1 LIKDRASKKEATP
14 LKKPSKKEATPLKKS
29 SKKEAT
35 PLKKPKEATSLKK
48 SSKKGSEPISNSASI
63 YCANFINTY
72 KNLYL
77 KFNTNVDI
85 QNYFNNSEN
94 DKNYLYSNAFN
105 RMHTFFTFGY
115 CINFDIVN
123 TITATFK
130 IKDMSSNIESIFAFG
145 YYEILKPESLKLHI
159 NKSLILGSNISVRYF
174 SIGGSYISKD
184 GEYRSNIISTNNF
197 QYITDTPALNKIFTD
212 ITVYLSEVLTQ
223 RKYIIYRE
231 YFFPTDVQKSIEPTL
246 EYQSYRTG
254 IGLFSLAWL
263 NLMINLDLNIIEN
276 NLNEKY
282 QNIMLKYKDDDLAYY
297 RNLKKNY
304 STNDIDELRNLI
316 SNIKQCSSNKTLG
329 DTKIGQ
335 KIIPLSISEAQNP
348 FNIRYSPWREYL
360 ISLHLSDL
368 VVNYV
373 SPGFFITN
381 EWFYIKN
388 ARKGLFDNDIQY
400 EKMHRSELAEQITNL
415 LIRADYYTHENID
428 AKNKKSKYIKNTNKL
443 TDSWITNKFK
453 ILSKK
458 IQDPIQYAKEE
469 IIMSNVALVFIS
481 EYVGRTI
488 LDVISLCKS
497 SPYYNKLVGE
507 PFTLD
512 GYPLFTKYMFDICY
526 NLYCMNSISGLIH
539 GDLHLNNATLKA
551 SSYKHI
557 RNIKDIQNPTVLYV
571 LGDLETEQFILP
583 TVIYNI
589 CIIDYSRSIILPDK
603 INQFHDKSLP
613 KSYQLLSNAK
623 EFQLEQVER
632 LLAIYIHFTS
642 DSDYNIDD
650 LRVMFKNKFE
660 AVFKLITSA
669 DIYSFTQKLITI
681 FNLNDKSI
689 VAPHKLCMELLKKIN
704 KASEHFLTVEMNKLI
719 LDGNY
724 EKTILEMEWPLFTII
739 KSCFYEKNILHN
751 KSGNII
757 EVFNINNK
765 LTYSLT
771 KLDTFPDLIT
781 KNIIVDKKI
790 VKDYSKLISFRK
802 LHESKKNNGMKIIN
816 YIANRQKTKHL

>member
-1 LIKDRASKKEATP
+1 MTEPKK
-14 LKKPSKKEATPLKKS
+14 KKTNVLKKS
-29 SKKEAT
+29 SKVLKEENT
-35 PLKKPKEATSLKK
+35 KKQ
-48 SSKKGSEPISNSASI
+48 SSKQTLLDIEKKVSATISNYVIA
-63 YCANFINTY
+63 YKANFINTY
-72 KNLYL
+72 KSSYL
-77 KFNTNVDI
+77 KFNTNVNI
-85 QNYFNNSEN
+85 QNYLNNPEN

-105 RMHTFFTFGY
+105 RLHAFFTFGY
-115 CINFDIVN
+115 NVNFDVVN
-123 TITATFK
+123 TITSTFK
-130 IKDMSSNIESIFAFG
+130 IKDMTSNTESIFAFG
-145 YYEILKPESLKLHI
+145 YYEILKPEEIKI
-159 NKSLILGSNISVRYF
+159 IANKNLLLGSNISAKYF
-174 SIGGSYISKD
+174 SVGGSYVSKD
-184 GEYRSNIISTNNF
+184 GEYRSNIITINNLF
-197 QYITDTPALNKIFTD
+197 SIRDKPNLNKIFND
-212 ITVYLSEVLTQ
+212 IELYLSNNIIQ
-223 RKYIIYRE
+223 RKYLIYKE
-231 YFFPTDVQKSIEPTL
+231 YFFPTDEQKLIEPTL
-246 EYQSYRTG
+246 EYQSYNVG
-254 IGLFSLAWL
+254 KELFSLAWL
-263 NLMINLDLNIIEN
+263 NLMVTLDLNIIEN

-282 QNIMLKYKDDDLAYY
+282 QNIMLKYKDDDLKYY
-297 RNLKKNY
+297 RNLKKKY
-304 STNDIDELRNLI
+304 LASDIDEMQTLI
-316 SNIKQCSSNKTLG
+316 NYIKPSAFNTTG
-329 DTKIGQ
+329 NTKIGQ
-335 KIIPLSISEAQNP
+335 KIIPLSIAEAQNP

-373 SPGFFITN
+373 SPGFFIIN

-415 LIRADYYTHENID
+415 LTRADYYTHENID
-428 AKNKKSKYIKNTNKL
+428 AKVKKLKYDKNIKKL

-488 LDVISLCKS
+488 LDVISLCRS
-497 SPYYNKLVGE
+497 SPYYNKLIGE

-512 GYPLFTKYMFDICY
+512 GYPFFTKYMFDICY
-526 NLYCMNSISGLIH
+526 NLYCMNSVSGLIH

-551 SSYKHI
+551 SSYKKVRDI
-557 RNIKDIQNPTVLYV
+557 NDIQNPTVLYV

-583 TVIYNI
+583 TVVYNI

-603 INQFHDKSLP
+603 IDQFHDKSLP
-613 KSYQLLSNAK
+613 KSYSLLSNAK
-623 EFQLEQVER
+623 EFQLDQVDR
-632 LLAIYIHFTS
+632 LLSIYIHFTS

-660 AVFKLITSA
+660 AVFKLMTSA

-689 VAPHKLCMELLKKIN
+689 VVPHKSCIELLKKIN

-739 KSCFYEKNILHN
+739 KSCFYENTILH
-751 KSGNII
+751 KKIGNII

-771 KLDTFPDLIT
+771 KLDTFPELIT
-781 KNIIVDKKI
+781 KNIIIDKKVI
-790 VKDYSKLISFRK
+790 RDYTGFINTRK
-802 LHESKKNNGMKIIN
+802 LHETKKNNGMKIIN

>member
-1 LIKDRASKKEATP
+1 MTEPKK
-14 LKKPSKKEATPLKKS
+14 KKTNVLKKS
-29 SKKEAT
+29 SKVLKEENT
-35 PLKKPKEATSLKK
+35 KKQ
-48 SSKKGSEPISNSASI
+48 SSKQTLLDIKKKVSQPVSNSAI
-63 YCANFINTY
+63 AYRANFINTY
-72 KNLYL
+72 KSLYL
-77 KFNTNVDI
+77 KFNTNVNI
-85 QNYFNNSEN
+85 QNYLNNSEN
-94 DKNYLYSNAFN
+94 DKNYLYSNAYN
-105 RMHTFFTFGY
+105 RLHTFFTFGY
-115 CINFDIVN
+115 NVNFDIVN
-123 TITATFK
+123 TITSIFK
-130 IKDMSSNIESIFAFG
+130 IKDMVSNTESIFAFG
-145 YYEILKPESLKLHI
+145 YYEILKPEEIKTIANISV
-159 NKSLILGSNISVRYF
+159 ILGSNIFAKYF
-174 SIGGSYISKD
+174 SIGGSYVSKD
-184 GEYRSNIISTNNF
+184 GEYRSNIITTNNLVYLINN
-197 QYITDTPALNKIFTD
+197 QNLHKIFKD
-212 ITVYLSEVLTQ
+212 IELYLMVS
-223 RKYIIYRE
+223 
-231 YFFPTDVQKSIEPTL
+231 
-246 EYQSYRTG
+246 
-254 IGLFSLAWL
+254 
-263 NLMINLDLNIIEN
+263 LDLNIIEN

-282 QNIMLKYKDDDLAYY
+282 QNIMLKYKDDDLKFY
-297 RNLKKNY
+297 RNLKKKY
-304 STNDIDELRNLI
+304 LASDIDEIQTLI
-316 SNIKQCSSNKTLG
+316 NYIKPSPSDIFG

-335 KIIPLSISEAQNP
+335 NIIPLSIAEAQNP
-348 FNIRYSPWREYL
+348 FNIRYGPWREYL

-373 SPGFFITN
+373 SPGFFIIN

-415 LIRADYYTHENID
+415 LTRADYYTHENID
-428 AKNKKSKYIKNTNKL
+428 AKVKKLKYDKNIKKL

-458 IQDPIQYAKEE
+458 IKDPIQYAKEE

-488 LDVISLCKS
+488 LDVISLCRS

-507 PFTLD
+507 PFTLA
-512 GYPLFTKYMFDICY
+512 GYPFFTKYMFDICY

-551 SSYKHI
+551 SLYKQH
-557 RNIKDIQNPTVLYV
+557 RDIKDIQNPTVLYV

-583 TVIYNI
+583 TVAYNT

-603 INQFHDKSLP
+603 IRQFHDNSLP
-613 KSYQLLSNAK
+613 KSYSLLSNAK
-623 EFQLEQVER
+623 EFQLEQVDR

-660 AVFKLITSA
+660 AVFKLMTSA

-681 FNLNDKSI
+681 FDLNDKSI
-689 VAPHKLCMELLKKIN
+689 VTPPKSCIELLKKIN

-719 LDGNY
+719 LDSNY
-724 EKTILEMEWPLFTII
+724 EKIILEMEWPLCTII
-739 KSCFYEKNILHN
+739 KSCFYENTILHN
-751 KSGNII
+751 KFGNII

-771 KLDTFPDLIT
+771 KLDTFPELIT
-781 KNIIVDKKI
+781 KNIIIDKKVI
-790 VKDYSKLISFRK
+790 KDYTLLINSRK
-802 LHESKKNNGMKIIN
+802 LHETKKNNGMKVIN

>member
-1 LIKDRASKKEATP
+1 MTEPKK
-14 LKKPSKKEATPLKKS
+14 KKTNVLKKS
-29 SKKEAT
+29 SKVLKEENT
-35 PLKKPKEATSLKK
+35 KKQ
-48 SSKKGSEPISNSASI
+48 SSKQTLLDIEKKVSAPISNSVIA
-63 YCANFINTY
+63 YKANFINTY
-72 KNLYL
+72 KSSYL
-77 KFNTNVDI
+77 KFNTNVNI
-85 QNYFNNSEN
+85 QNYLNNPEN

-105 RMHTFFTFGY
+105 RLHAFFTFGY
-115 CINFDIVN
+115 NVNFDVVN
-123 TITATFK
+123 TITSTFK
-130 IKDMSSNIESIFAFG
+130 IKDMTSNTESIFAFG
-145 YYEILKPESLKLHI
+145 YYEILKPEEIKI
-159 NKSLILGSNISVRYF
+159 IANKNLLLGSNISAKYF
-174 SIGGSYISKD
+174 SVGGSYVSKD
-184 GEYRSNIISTNNF
+184 GEYRSNIITINNLF
-197 QYITDTPALNKIFTD
+197 SIRDKPNLNKIFND
-212 ITVYLSEVLTQ
+212 IELYLSNNIIQ
-223 RKYIIYRE
+223 RKYLIYKE
-231 YFFPTDVQKSIEPTL
+231 YFFPTDEQKLIEPTL
-246 EYQSYRTG
+246 EYQSYNVG
-254 IGLFSLAWL
+254 KELFSLAWL
-263 NLMINLDLNIIEN
+263 NLMVTLDLNIIEN

-282 QNIMLKYKDDDLAYY
+282 QNIMLKYKDDDLKYY
-297 RNLKKNY
+297 RNLKKKY
-304 STNDIDELRNLI
+304 LASDIDEMQTLI
-316 SNIKQCSSNKTLG
+316 NYIKPSAFNTTG
-329 DTKIGQ
+329 NTKIGQ
-335 KIIPLSISEAQNP
+335 KIIPLSIAEAQNP

-373 SPGFFITN
+373 SPGFFIIN

-415 LIRADYYTHENID
+415 LTRADYYTHENID
-428 AKNKKSKYIKNTNKL
+428 AKVKKLKYDKNIKKL

-458 IQDPIQYAKEE
+458 IQNPIQYAKEE

-488 LDVISLCKS
+488 LDVISLCRS
-497 SPYYNKLVGE
+497 SPYYNKLIGE

-512 GYPLFTKYMFDICY
+512 GYPFFTKYMFDICY
-526 NLYCMNSISGLIH
+526 NLYCMNSVSGLIH

-551 SSYKHI
+551 SSYKKVRDI
-557 RNIKDIQNPTVLYV
+557 NDIQNPTVLYV

-583 TVIYNI
+583 TVVYNI

-603 INQFHDKSLP
+603 IDQFHDKSLP
-613 KSYQLLSNAK
+613 KSYSLLSNAK
-623 EFQLEQVER
+623 EFQLDQVDR
-632 LLAIYIHFTS
+632 LLSIYIHFTS

-660 AVFKLITSA
+660 AVFKLMTSA

-689 VAPHKLCMELLKKIN
+689 VVPHKSCIELLKKIN

-739 KSCFYEKNILHN
+739 KSCFYENTILH
-751 KSGNII
+751 KKIGNII

-771 KLDTFPDLIT
+771 KLDTFPELIT
-781 KNIIVDKKI
+781 KNIIIDKKVI
-790 VKDYSKLISFRK
+790 RDYTGFINTRK
-802 LHESKKNNGMKIIN
+802 LHETKKNNGMKIIN